1 MGIMDGFKARKAL
14 MNHQRGKTA
23 EAREAYEQLYA
34 AGYLSAAYML
44 PYSVMLLREGGEENY
59 LKVKEI
65 LKKAER
71 PPIWTPPAVRSC

>member
-1 MGIMDGFKARKAL
+1 MGIMDGFKARKEL

-44 PYSVMLLREGGEENY
+44 ETEADHSPLVRDLMKNGY
-59 LKVKEI
+59 
-65 LKKAER
+65 
-71 PPIWTPPAVRSC
+71 AVRDFGSYRVYYRESGVS